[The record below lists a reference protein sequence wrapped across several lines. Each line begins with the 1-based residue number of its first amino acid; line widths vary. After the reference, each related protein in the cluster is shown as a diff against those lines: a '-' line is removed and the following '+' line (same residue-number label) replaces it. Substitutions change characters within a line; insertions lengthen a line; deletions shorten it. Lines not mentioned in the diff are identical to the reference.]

1 MRIFALGNLPEA
13 VYATVGG
20 KASGLDLLL
29 KNGFTVPPGFV
40 ITDLDA
46 LDEDAVYEA
55 FDALKADK
63 VSVRSSTRT
72 APPRPT
78 PASMRLSCL
87 WTARTWWKASKSAWI
102 PWTPNGCRITPG
114 ASTLGKAP

>member
-1 MRIFALGNLPEA
+1 MKLYTLGTLPEA
-13 VYATVGG
+13 LYTAVGG

-55 FDALKADK
+55 FDALKVDK
-63 VSVRSSTRT
+63 VSVRSSASNEDGAT
-72 APPRPT
+72 ASNAGQYET
-78 PASMRLSCL
+78 YLFVDCAHLVES
-87 WTARTWWKASKSAWI
+87 I
-102 PWTPNGCRITPG
+102 
-114 ASTLGKAP
+114 

>member
-20 KASGLDLLL
+20 KASGLDLLI

-46 LDEDAVYEA
+46 LNEDAVYEA

-63 VSVRSSTRT
+63 VSVR
-72 APPRPT
+72 
-78 PASMRLSCL
+78 ASGSNEDGDFVCL
-87 WTARTWWKASKSAWI
+87 
-102 PWTPNGCRITPG
+102 
-114 ASTLGKAP
+114 